1 MPGSIERIIERYLTR
16 GETIYFWEQEHAPGM
31 DWRLSGSH
39 QSPLLGWFRR
49 CFISIYSGGLCWV
62 SAPHLRLPQGCR
74 GERRASLRTLDPAI
88 MRVAK
93 AVRGNMLFADRDYL
107 WVLGAKKKKN
117 ARGWLLRAVY
127 YVSFIKTRQW
137 YMVSCFHS
145 IVIGWLSFLFRKK
158 ELV

>member
-16 GETIYFWEQEHAPGM
+16 GETLYFWEQEHAPGM
-31 DWRLSGSH
+31 DWRLSGSN

-62 SAPHLRLPQGCR
+62 SAPHLRLPQGCG

-93 AVRGNMLFADRDYL
+93 AVRGNVLCADRDYL
-107 WVLGAKKKKN
+107 WVLGAKK
-117 ARGWLLRAVY
+117 
-127 YVSFIKTRQW
+127 
-137 YMVSCFHS
+137 
-145 IVIGWLSFLFRKK
+145 RKK
-158 ELV
+158 KKTHGGDY